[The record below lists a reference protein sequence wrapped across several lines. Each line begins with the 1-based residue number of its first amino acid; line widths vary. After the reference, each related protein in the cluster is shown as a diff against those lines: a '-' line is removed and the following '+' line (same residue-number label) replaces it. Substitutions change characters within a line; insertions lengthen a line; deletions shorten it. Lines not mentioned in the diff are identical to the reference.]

1 MTVAPRA
8 AVRRLALTRVISITG
23 GAASYTALMFTIFVE
38 THSAAW
44 LTLAALATFGAEGLV
59 LFSFL
64 SALAE
69 PAFISASAAAIPNL
83 VGEDLIAWANGTVS
97 LGRNLGILVGPLIGG
112 ALVSRIRAP

>member
-44 LTLAALATFGAEGLV
+44 LTLAALATFGAEGLFGPIGGILGDRLDRKRVMVACELLGAACFAAMALTHSPGGLV

-64 SALAE
+64 SALA
-69 PAFISASAAAIPNL
+69 
-83 VGEDLIAWANGTVS
+83 
-97 LGRNLGILVGPLIGG
+97 
-112 ALVSRIRAP
+112 